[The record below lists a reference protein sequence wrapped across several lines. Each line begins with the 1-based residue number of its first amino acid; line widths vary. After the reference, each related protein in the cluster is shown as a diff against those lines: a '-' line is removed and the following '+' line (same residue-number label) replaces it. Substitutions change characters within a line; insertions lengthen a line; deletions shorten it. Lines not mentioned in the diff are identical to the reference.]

1 MTGFQITALREALNM
16 SRPELARAL
25 NVTPTT
31 LANWEKD
38 NPHGLGSEVLQG
50 LYLAVFDGGDEVR
63 SASWSAR
70 VEKIATELRL
80 GLGAMLFFRI
90 VNHVERHAGGRQ

>member
-1 MTGFQITALREALNM
+1 VTGFQIAQLREALNM

-25 NVTPTT
+25 SITPNT

-38 NPHGLGSEVLQG
+38 SPHGLGSEVLHG

-63 SASWSAR
+63 SAAWSAR
-70 VEKIATELRL
+70 VEKLAIELRL
-80 GLGAMLFFRI
+80 GLGAMLFFRLM
-90 VNHVERHAGGRQ
+90 NYVERKAVP